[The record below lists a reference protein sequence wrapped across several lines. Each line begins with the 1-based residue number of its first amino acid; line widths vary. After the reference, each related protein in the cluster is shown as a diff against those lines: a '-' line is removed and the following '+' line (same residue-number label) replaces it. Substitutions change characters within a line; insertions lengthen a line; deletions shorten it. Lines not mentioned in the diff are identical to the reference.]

1 MTFHLETISDEQRD
15 AARLLAPVLN
25 DRQIYL
31 AGGTSVALQLGHRRS
46 VDLDWFSDLPID
58 DPMALAGDIKSA
70 QVPFET
76 KSVGRGTLHGQVLG
90 VETSILEFKYPLL
103 RPPLVCSDLN
113 CHLASPLDL
122 AAMKLVAIAQRGLKK
137 DFLKKLY
144 FF

>member
-1 MTFHLETISDEQRD
+1 MGVEQIARRAAETAQVPEVHNRRVGR
-15 AARLLAPVLN
+15 ARRVLPVLN

-113 CHLASPLDL
+113 CHPATNPP
-122 AAMKLVAIAQRGLKK
+122 AMC
-137 DFLKKLY
+137 F
-144 FF
+144 